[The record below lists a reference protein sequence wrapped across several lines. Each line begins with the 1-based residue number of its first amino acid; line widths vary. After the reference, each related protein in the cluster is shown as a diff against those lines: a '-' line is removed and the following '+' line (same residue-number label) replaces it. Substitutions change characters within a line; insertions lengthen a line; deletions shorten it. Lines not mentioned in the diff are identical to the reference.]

1 MNEEDIQQFQNVIKI
16 YVLSDEQFNEEDADI
31 FREFAMD
38 LVDGKDFCALI
49 LDFHVN
55 GELFENLPLDLK
67 VEDYQKILHAVNSE
81 YDISYVNLDHLL
93 YLSQD

>member
-16 YVLSDEQFNEEDADI
+16 YVLSDEQLNEEDADI
-31 FREFAMD
+31 FRGFAMD

-55 GELFENLPLDLK
+55 GE
-67 VEDYQKILHAVNSE
+67 
-81 YDISYVNLDHLL
+81 
-93 YLSQD
+93 